1 MPDQTQELL
10 ERAGRGDRA
19 ALDELFA
26 RHRDE
31 LRRAIARR
39 LDRRVAARADAS
51 DVLQDTLLEAARRL
65 PEALRRPDVPFHLW
79 LRWLARDQVAAA
91 HRRHLGAE
99 RRSAGR
105 EIEWLGAASS
115 AVLGRALL
123 GRGPSPSRAVADADL
138 AGRVRQA
145 MAALDDD
152 ERELI
157 VWRHFEQVTIRD
169 AALLLGIGEAAA
181 SKRYLRALERLEGL
195 LHALGVTSA
204 G

>member
-1 MPDQTQELL
+1 
-10 ERAGRGDRA
+10 
-19 ALDELFA
+19 
-26 RHRDE
+26 
-31 LRRAIARR
+31 
-39 LDRRVAARADAS
+39 
-51 DVLQDTLLEAARRL
+51 
-65 PEALRRPDVPFHLW
+65 
-79 LRWLARDQVAAA
+79 
-91 HRRHLGAE
+91 
-99 RRSAGR
+99 
-105 EIEWLGAASS
+105 
-115 AVLGRALL
+115 
-123 GRGPSPSRAVADADL
+123 
-138 AGRVRQA
+138 